1 MFQHYSVKS
10 IVIGAIQASSKD
22 HLALAETNLD
32 ESSGLETNFHERSST
47 KKCFAL
53 FLRLISPIYIEQSHP
68 KQ

>member
-32 ESSGLETNFHERSST
+32 ESSGLVT
-47 KKCFAL
+47 K
-53 FLRLISPIYIEQSHP
+53 IELSRT
-68 KQ
+68 